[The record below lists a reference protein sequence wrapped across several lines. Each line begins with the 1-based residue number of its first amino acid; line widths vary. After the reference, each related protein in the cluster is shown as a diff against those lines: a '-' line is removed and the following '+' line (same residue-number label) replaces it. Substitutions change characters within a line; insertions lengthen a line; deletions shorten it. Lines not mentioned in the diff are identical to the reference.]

1 MPSKPFGLVYD
12 HRVRLDECIFGADS
26 EKKPVLMEPGLN
38 QPVCVCVC
46 VYVCVSHL
54 TVEQPVKSMNEY
66 TGSIFHFFI
75 WSPHSGHVVFVSGQK
90 Q

>member
-1 MPSKPFGLVYD
+1 MLV
-12 HRVRLDECIFGADS
+12 
-26 EKKPVLMEPGLN
+26 EPELN
-38 QPVCVCVC
+38 QPVCVCVYVCLMC
-46 VYVCVSHL
+46 VCVCVCVSHRM
-54 TVEQPVKSMNEY
+54 VEQPVKWMNEY